1 MNPSSLLNVSPDL
14 LREHARLGMPSGP
27 MASASDRAW
36 AIGFCLTLAV
46 VLTVVLGLAVIA

>member
-14 LREHARLGMPSGP
+14 QREHARLGMPTGP

-36 AIGFCLTLAV
+36 AIGFCATLAV
-46 VLTVVLGLAVIA
+46 MLTLVLGLVLVA